1 MWVLLHSHVSAD
13 KAQSLGSAETT
24 DQGTGV
30 SIWLQLLT
38 AWNWVLRERRDIHGK
53 QTVDVS

>member
-38 AWNWVLRERRDIHGK
+38 AWNWVLRQSISK
-53 QTVDVS
+53 QDATM